1 MWTTQVMWILGSERG
16 HHVLEHSAK
25 QSWQSQANVLGVDV
39 AGCPAA
45 VANLWDVTDRDIDRF
60 ALALLQRWAPVQ
72 DAAGSSRQHEGSADN
87 AHARQGECIARS
99 VALSRAAC
107 RLPHLIGAAP
117 VCYGI
122 PTSVRPAL
130 LPHCSDP

>member
-1 MWTTQVMWILGSERG
+1 M
-16 HHVLEHSAK
+16 
-25 QSWQSQANVLGVDV
+25 

-60 ALALLQRWAPVQ
+60 ALALLQRWAPDQ
-72 DAAGSSRQHEGSADN
+72 DAACGGGRHHDGGQEPEDAADSPAGSLVNAHSRQSV
-87 AHARQGECIARS
+87 CIARS
-99 VALSRAAC
+99 VALSCAAC
-107 RLPHLIGAAP
+107 RLPDLIGAAP

-130 LPHCSDP
+130 LPRCSEA